1 MPGLWICQ
9 GYTALQR
16 RLNMS
21 QQCLNI
27 PKYARIVKSVLVVAV
42 YIRYPSILRT
52 WCIFRT
58 LSEIYDCPDHSGFC
72 VTLEYSEFEAF
83 S

>member
-21 QQCLNI
+21 EQCLNI

-52 WCIFRT
+52 LT
-58 LSEIYDCPDHSGFC
+58 
-72 VTLEYSEFEAF
+72 YSEPDAYSEPCQRFTIVRIIQG
-83 S
+83 SV